1 MIQKLA
7 IMVRQNVDWSSDS
20 NTIKREL
27 AFVEAYLSLQKYRFG
42 ERLSYQINAQED
54 CQNIL
59 VPKLT
64 ITTFVENACVHGIE
78 AKSFPGWI
86 FVRVYTEDDA
96 LCMEIE
102 DTGGGMDE
110 AEVERIQDRMRNA
123 SLKMLKRKR
132 TRRHGE
138 HLPAH
143 PHDDGGYCTVLG
155 GKRAGHWN
163 TCFDSVPSKQSNKG
177 GLTC

>member
-78 AKSFPGWI
+78 AKSFPVG
-86 FVRVYTEDDA
+86 F
-96 LCMEIE
+96 LC
-102 DTGGGMDE
+102 
-110 AEVERIQDRMRNA
+110 ACIQKTMRFA
-123 SLKMLKRKR
+123 WKLKIPVAVW
-132 TRRHGE
+132 TRPR
-138 HLPAH
+138 
-143 PHDDGGYCTVLG
+143 
-155 GKRAGHWN
+155 
-163 TCFDSVPSKQSNKG
+163 
-177 GLTC
+177 